1 MFVDPTS
8 VVKQLGIV
16 PGMKIADLGA
26 AVGQFTYPLA
36 KALGNTGKV
45 YAVEIQKDLLQ
56 NLATEA
62 RKQHLG
68 NVTTIWGD
76 IDNKYG
82 TRISD
87 GTLDMAVIANVLF
100 QIENKEMTAKEVH
113 RLLKPQGRV
122 AIIDWSGSYGG
133 MGPQSESVIRE
144 PDARALFEKEGFRFI
159 RSLST
164 GAHHWGILLSKT

>member
-26 AVGQFTYPLA
+26 AVGQFTYPIA
-36 KALGNTGKV
+36 KALGGTGKV

-56 NLATEA
+56 NLASEA

-82 TRISD
+82 TKISD
-87 GTLDMAVIANVLF
+87 GTLDMVVLANVLF
-100 QIENKEMTAKEVH
+100 QIEHKDIVAKEAH
-113 RLLKPQGRV
+113 LLLKPQGRIAMV
-122 AIIDWSGSYGG
+122 DWSGSYGG
-133 MGPQSESVIRE
+133 MGPQPGSVVRE
-144 PDARALFEKEGFRFI
+144 PDMRALFEQEGFRFI
-159 RSLST
+159 RGLST
-164 GAHHWGILLSKT
+164 GAHHWGILLSKV